1 MTSAAP
7 DDRLWSAISDPTRV
21 RVIEVLLDGDANI
34 SEVARR
40 LPVSRQAVAKH
51 LSVLAR
57 AGLVESARDG
67 RELRYHL
74 APARLADARAALAE
88 RAAAWDTRLD
98 RLKAMAEG
106 ATHAAAT
113 ERSTVDPS

>member
-1 MTSAAP
+1 MTQPAP

-21 RVIEVLLDGDANI
+21 RVIEVLLDGAANV

-51 LSVLAR
+51 LAVLAGV
-57 AGLVESARDG
+57 GLVEAARDG

-74 APARLADARAALAE
+74 APERLADARLALTERAEAWDARLARLKALAE
-88 RAAAWDTRLD
+88 AA
-98 RLKAMAEG
+98 
-106 ATHAAAT
+106 
-113 ERSTVDPS
+113 VDP